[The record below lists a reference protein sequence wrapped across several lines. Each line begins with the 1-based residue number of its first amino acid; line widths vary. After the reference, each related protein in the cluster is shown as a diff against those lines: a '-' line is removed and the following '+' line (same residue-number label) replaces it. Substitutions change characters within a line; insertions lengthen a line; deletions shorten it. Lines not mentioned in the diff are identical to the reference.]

1 MQAALFAGIVISGA
15 AGMSHAQSGVSD
27 RANRWVQDI
36 FVDTNQRNQSLE
48 KDALGWE
55 LPPGTN
61 EEQGNR
67 TEKGESDK
75 TSVAPQ
81 PTDQAN
87 ATEGWEAP
95 AQGSESGSGSCKY
108 ASPEQEDFLCKM
120 VRILYGPDTPRGPN
134 REMDENISVGGAG
147 G

>member
-1 MQAALFAGIVISGA
+1 MKHPRILKTGAMQAALFAGIVISGA

-61 EEQGNR
+61 EEKGNR

-75 TSVAPQ
+75 ASVAPQ
-81 PTDQAN
+81 PIDQAN
-87 ATEGWEAP
+87 A
-95 AQGSESGSGSCKY
+95 
-108 ASPEQEDFLCKM
+108 
-120 VRILYGPDTPRGPN
+120 
-134 REMDENISVGGAG
+134 
-147 G
+147 